1 VEPEEIGQK
10 ERIQILLAEY
20 TSLRSEINARISSSY
35 TITGIGT
42 ALVVFVIQQPVGAAF
57 WIGLFM
63 VIVGV
68 MYCGRMLGYDA
79 TNAARRVREIESDI
93 NKRVGEK
100 LLVWETERGGLNAS
114 YWKAALLFGR
124 NSN

>member
-1 VEPEEIGQK
+1 MEPENFGQK
-10 ERIQILLAEY
+10 EKIQILLAEY
-20 TSLRSEINARISSSY
+20 ASLRSEINARISSGY
-35 TITGIGT
+35 TVTGIGT
-42 ALVVFVIQQPVGAAF
+42 ALVVFVIQQPIGAAF

-68 MYCGRMLGYDA
+68 MYCARMVGYDA
-79 TNAARRVREIESDI
+79 TNAAKRVREIELDV

-114 YWKAALLFGR
+114 YWKAAMLFRR